1 MASTET
7 AILQSDSKE
16 KIKLLL
22 KLAKELGIKSKVL
35 SVSEAEEY
43 YLSTAITEGMKT
55 DDASRDD
62 VMKALKR

>member
-43 YLSTAITEGMKT
+43 YLSSAIEEGMKT
-55 DDASRDD
+55 TDAARDD

>member
-22 KLAKELGIKSKVL
+22 KLAQELGIKSKVL
-35 SVSEAEEY
+35 SVSEAEEF
-43 YLSTAITEGMKT
+43 YLSSAIAEGMKT
-55 DDASRDD
+55 ADASRDV

>member
-43 YLSTAITEGMKT
+43 YLSLAIDEGMKT
-55 DDASRDD
+55 ADALRDD
-62 VMKALKR
+62 VMKALKQ

>member
-1 MASTET
+1 MAATET

-43 YLSTAITEGMKT
+43 YLSLAIEEGMKT
-55 DDASRDD
+55 IDASRED
-62 VMKALKR
+62 VMKVLKR

>member
-7 AILQSDSKE
+7 AILQSESKE

-22 KLAKELGIKSKVL
+22 KLAKELGMKSKVM

-43 YLSTAITEGMKT
+43 YLASAIEEGMKT
-55 DDASRDD
+55 ADVSRDE
-62 VMKALKR
+62 VLKTLRR

>member
-22 KLAKELGIKSKVL
+22 KLATELGIKSKVL

-43 YLSTAITEGMKT
+43 YLSLAIEDGMKT
-55 DDASRDD
+55 DEASRDD

>member
-22 KLAKELGIKSKVL
+22 KLAKELSIKSKVL

-43 YLSTAITEGMKT
+43 YLSSAIEEGMKT
-55 DDASRDD
+55 ADASRDD
-62 VMKALKR
+62 VLKALKR